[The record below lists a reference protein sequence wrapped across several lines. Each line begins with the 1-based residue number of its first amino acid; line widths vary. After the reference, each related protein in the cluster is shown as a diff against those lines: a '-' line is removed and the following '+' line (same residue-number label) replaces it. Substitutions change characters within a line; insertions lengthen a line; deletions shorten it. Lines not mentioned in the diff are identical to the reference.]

1 MADRPT
7 IDLNVQTLL
16 KTNSMKNSTTK
27 EFIFAYWKKFDGLKS
42 RIDVRVLR
50 KLTDPESISRSRR
63 KAVEKHPRLLP
74 TSLKLIK
81 SRRLKEREM
90 KRHYSK

>member
-74 TSLKLIK
+74 TSLKLIR

>member
-1 MADRPT
+1 MDKPT
-7 IDLNVQTLL
+7 IDLNVKNLL

-27 EFIFAYWKKFDGLKS
+27 EFIFAYWKKYDGLKS
-42 RIDVRVLR
+42 RIDIRVLK

-63 KAVEKHPRLLP
+63 KAGENNPRLLP
-74 TSLKLIK
+74 TSLRLIR

-90 KRHYSK
+90 KKHYSE